1 MKKFLIGIDISKEKF
16 DVTVIKSLGEGFE
29 SEQVHY
35 DVYDNKVCG
44 YSAMLKK
51 LTSLGVRC
59 EDSLFCLET
68 TGAYELHLCDY
79 LYGKGYDVW
88 RESALQIKW
97 SMGVAK
103 SKNDKADSGRIAQYA
118 LRHQDAA
125 VLYAPMNE
133 TLRTL
138 KALSLYRER
147 LVDEKRAKEV
157 SIKEIRATQKMNE
170 DLQWVQT
177 NSEQSVK
184 RLEKD
189 IKECEERIMAVIES
203 DEDLKRT
210 YGHITSIKGIGAVN
224 AVLMIVST
232 GNFKTIPTARKA
244 ASYYG
249 IAPFFAQSG
258 SSVHHRKNVSNLSN
272 RRLKGTLTQAAMC
285 AKRFNEDIKVYYE
298 RLLAAGKPRRVAI
311 NDVRNKLVRIMY
323 ALVLNDCD
331 YESKHEEHRT
341 ERMSDTP
348 DKKMVHVEPL
358 SA

>member
-16 DVTVIKSLGEGFE
+16 DVTVIKSLGEGFKC
-29 SEQVHY
+29 EQVHY
-35 DVYDNKVCG
+35 DVYDNKVRG
-44 YSAMLKK
+44 FSAMLKK

-118 LRHQDAA
+118 LRHQDTA

-138 KALSLYRER
+138 KALSQYRER

-210 YGHITSIKGIGAVN
+210 YGQLQDHTDGTQGGIILRHCTVLCTVGEQCTQPEECVQPVKPQTEKHID
-224 AVLMIVST
+224 T
-232 GNFKTIPTARKA
+232 GCNVCQEVQR
-244 ASYYG
+244 G
-249 IAPFFAQSG
+249 HQS
-258 SSVHHRKNVSNLSN
+258 
-272 RRLKGTLTQAAMC
+272 
-285 AKRFNEDIKVYYE
+285 
-298 RLLAAGKPRRVAI
+298 LL
-311 NDVRNKLVRIMY
+311 
-323 ALVLNDCD
+323 
-331 YESKHEEHRT
+331 
-341 ERMSDTP
+341 
-348 DKKMVHVEPL
+348 
-358 SA
+358 

>member
-1 MKKFLIGIDISKEKF
+1 
-16 DVTVIKSLGEGFE
+16 
-29 SEQVHY
+29 
-35 DVYDNKVCG
+35 
-44 YSAMLKK
+44 
-51 LTSLGVRC
+51 
-59 EDSLFCLET
+59 
-68 TGAYELHLCDY
+68 
-79 LYGKGYDVW
+79 
-88 RESALQIKW
+88 
-97 SMGVAK
+97 MGVAK
-103 SKNDKADSGRIAQYA
+103 SKNDKADSDRIAQYA
-118 LRHQDAA
+118 LRHQDIA
-125 VLYAPMNE
+125 VFYAPMNE

-157 SIKEIRATQKMNE
+157 SIKEIQATQKMNE
-170 DLQWVQT
+170 DLRWVRT

-189 IKECEERIMAVIES
+189 IKKCEERIMAVIES
-203 DEDLKRT
+203 DEELKRT

-224 AVLMIVST
+224 AVAMIVST
-232 GNFKTIPTARKA
+232 GNFKIKTIPTARKA

-258 SSVHHRKNVSNLSN
+258 SSVHHRKNVSSLSN

-285 AKRFNEDIKVYYE
+285 AKRFNEDIKAYYE

-323 ALVLNDCD
+323 ALVMNDCD
-331 YESKHEEHRT
+331 YEPKHEEHRT
-341 ERMSDTP
+341 ERISDASG
-348 DKKMVHVEPL
+348 KKMVHVEPL

>member
-16 DVTVIKSLGEGFE
+16 DVTVIQSLGESFE
-29 SEQVHY
+29 NEQVHY
-35 DVYDNKVCG
+35 GVYDNKVCG

-51 LTSLGVRC
+51 LTTLGVRC

-79 LYGKGYDVW
+79 LYGKGYNVW
-88 RESALQIKW
+88 REAALQIKW

-103 SKNDKADSGRIAQYA
+103 SKNDKMDSERIAQYA

-157 SIKEIRATQKMNE
+157 SIKEIQATQKMNE
-170 DLQWVQT
+170 ALQWVRT

-189 IKECEERIMAVIES
+189 IRKCEERILAVIES
-203 DEDLKRT
+203 DEELKRT
-210 YGHITSIKGIGAVN
+210 YGHITGIKGIGAVN
-224 AVLMIVST
+224 AVAMIVST

-258 SSVHHRKNVSNLSN
+258 SSVHHRKNVSCLSN
-272 RRLKGTLTQAAMC
+272 RRLKGTLTQAAIC
-285 AKRFNEDIKVYYE
+285 AKRFNGDIKAYYE
-298 RLLAAGKPRRVAI
+298 RLVAAGKPRRVAI

-331 YESKHEEHRT
+331 YEPKHEEQRKQ
-341 ERMSDTP
+341 RMSDVAV
-348 DKKMVHVEPL
+348 KKKVFAEPL

>member
-29 SEQVHY
+29 SEQVLY
-35 DVYDNKVCG
+35 DMYNNKVCG

-138 KALSLYRER
+138 KALSQYRER

-170 DLQWVQT
+170 ALQWVRT

-210 YGHITSIKGIGAVN
+210 YGQLQDHTDGTQGGIILRHCTVLCTVGEQCAQPEECVQPVKPQTEKHID
-224 AVLMIVST
+224 T
-232 GNFKTIPTARKA
+232 GCNVCQEVQR
-244 ASYYG
+244 G
-249 IAPFFAQSG
+249 HQS
-258 SSVHHRKNVSNLSN
+258 
-272 RRLKGTLTQAAMC
+272 
-285 AKRFNEDIKVYYE
+285 
-298 RLLAAGKPRRVAI
+298 LL
-311 NDVRNKLVRIMY
+311 
-323 ALVLNDCD
+323 
-331 YESKHEEHRT
+331 
-341 ERMSDTP
+341 
-348 DKKMVHVEPL
+348 
-358 SA
+358 